1 MKKVISKLII
11 ALVAMLG
18 ILYVVFQIYYVVS
31 PNYRTEVAVLYE
43 VTDEIYASGTVVRDE
58 QVAETDPGVK
68 YYIVQDG
75 DKVAAGSVVAERYA
89 DPAIAVK
96 SIYIN
101 LLRREAAVL
110 TSIQKGNRGT
120 ANLTSLNRSIYRSLS
135 EYTAS
140 RLSGDLSSVGAKKV
154 ELLSLLGAYNMS
166 SGNEIDVDARLKEV
180 NSEIFELSKQTL
192 TPSSE
197 ITTANSGYF
206 ISFTDGCENIIS
218 VEDFEELSVK
228 QLVEKVQL
236 SHERYSYNDST
247 YKILSDFSWYYLTY
261 MDQESAQRLRTG
273 RTYTLNFAHSN
284 SGDLPGR
291 VYSILQDDTSDKVV
305 VIFQFDR
312 LNPNIALL
320 RNEDVTIKFYDY
332 SGVLVRKSSLRLVDG
347 EVGVFIK
354 YGDTVKFR
362 KLDII
367 YETDNYV
374 VSSLQE
380 NSDTYVTLYDEII
393 VSGKDLYLDKKLS

>member
-1 MKKVISKLII
+1 MII

-18 ILYVVFQIYYVVS
+18 ILYVVFQVYYVVS

-166 SGNEIDVDARLKEV
+166 SGSEIDVDAVL
-180 NSEIFELSKQTL
+180 
-192 TPSSE
+192 
-197 ITTANSGYF
+197 
-206 ISFTDGCENIIS
+206 
-218 VEDFEELSVK
+218 EE
-228 QLVEKVQL
+228 
-236 SHERYSYNDST
+236 
-247 YKILSDFSWYYLTY
+247 
-261 MDQESAQRLRTG
+261 G
-273 RTYTLNFAHSN
+273 
-284 SGDLPGR
+284 
-291 VYSILQDDTSDKVV
+291 
-305 VIFQFDR
+305 
-312 LNPNIALL
+312 
-320 RNEDVTIKFYDY
+320 
-332 SGVLVRKSSLRLVDG
+332 
-347 EVGVFIK
+347 
-354 YGDTVKFR
+354 
-362 KLDII
+362 
-367 YETDNYV
+367 
-374 VSSLQE
+374 
-380 NSDTYVTLYDEII
+380 
-393 VSGKDLYLDKKLS
+393 